1 MAAQRIPA
9 VLAAVQIMKDEGVD
23 IVFGCPG
30 AALLPLYAAME
41 EAGGIE
47 RLPGRD
53 EEGAAFMAD
62 GWARTTGR
70 TGVVAVAAGPGS
82 ARLVTGLYAA
92 QQDAVPLVCVTGRET
107 TGPHRRAGPPRH
119 EPGRPPDLFRL
130 AGPVTKRAE
139 RIEDP
144 ARIPGAFRE
153 AFRIAREGRP
163 GPVLID
169 LPADLAA
176 AEIVHDAGRRP
187 GCDVRPPWAGAVHTG
202 AVQAGAVQAGAV
214 QAGAV
219 QAGAVQAGPVQDGSV
234 RAEPVRP
241 PGASDPADHADHAC
255 HAGPDGSRA
264 PVSWVLA
271 EVAAL
276 FGAQDRPDTAPDAA
290 PGSYLVSS
298 SAGAGDAGL
307 ADAPYGQRL
316 RHRLRCRSGPP
327 GWEVPAA
334 IGVRKALDSRG
345 ERDAE
350 VVVVVD
356 GHGFPFP
363 DEELAS
369 AVRHEV
375 PFVLILFN
383 PGHEEHGRY
392 RQHGRY
398 ERHAPYDQGR
408 TDHVKLVEAY
418 GCAGRDVLDPAELRS
433 AFEWARKEAVSTR
446 RPVLVE
452 IRTECAERAPG
463 GPSAGPVHEFAHRT
477 FAYGTFAHGT

>member
-1 MAAQRIPA
+1 MRH
-9 VLAAVQIMKDEGVD
+9 
-23 IVFGCPG
+23 
-30 AALLPLYAAME
+30 
-41 EAGGIE
+41 
-47 RLPGRD
+47 
-53 EEGAAFMAD
+53 
-62 GWARTTGR
+62 
-70 TGVVAVAAGPGS
+70 GPGD
-82 ARLVTGLYAA
+82 G
-92 QQDAVPLVCVTGRET
+92 
-107 TGPHRRAGPPRH
+107 GPRRRAGPPRH
-119 EPGRPPDLFRL
+119 APGRPPDLVRL

-187 GCDVRPPWAGAVHTG
+187 GCGGRPPREEGGGRCRPGRAGRVRTRRART
-202 AVQAGAVQAGAV
+202 AAGRRL
-214 QAGAV
+214 
-219 QAGAVQAGPVQDGSV
+219 GPG
-234 RAEPVRP
+234 R
-241 PGASDPADHADHAC
+241 HAD
-255 HAGPDGSRA
+255 PDGSRS

-276 FGAQDRPDTAPDAA
+276 FGAQDRPEAEPDAAPGTGPRTA

-298 SAGAGDAGL
+298 SAGDGDAAL
-307 ADAPYGQRL
+307 ADTPYGQR
-316 RHRLRCRSGPP
+316 HRLHRRSGPP

-363 DEELAS
+363 AEELAS

-375 PFVLILFN
+375 PFVLILFH
-383 PGHEEHGRY
+383 PGHEDHGRCG
-392 RQHGRY
+392 QHGPY
-398 ERHAPYDQGR
+398 EHLARYDQGR

-433 AFEWARKEAVSTR
+433 AVEWARKEAVSTR

-452 IRTECAERAPG
+452 IRTACAERAADGLP
-463 GPSAGPVHEFAHRT
+463 AGPVHEFTH
-477 FAYGTFAHGT
+477 GTFAHGT

>member
-9 VLAAVQIMKDEGVD
+9 VLAAVQIMKNEGVD

-41 EAGGIE
+41 EAGIE
-47 RLPGRD
+47 RLSGRH

-62 GWARTTGR
+62 GWTRTTGR
-70 TGVVAVAAGPGS
+70 AGVVAVTAGPGS
-82 ARLVTGLYAA
+82 ARLITGLYAA
-92 QQDAVPLVCVTGRET
+92 QQDAVPLVCVTGRAT
-107 TGPHRRAGPPRH
+107 AGPRRRAGPPRH
-119 EPGRPPDLFRL
+119 APGRPPDLVRL

-176 AEIVHDAGRRP
+176 TEIVHDTGRHP
-187 GCDVRPPWAGAVHTG
+187 GCGGRPPQDGVVQDGMVQTG
-202 AVQAGAVQAGAV
+202 VVQEGTVQA
-214 QAGAV
+214 
-219 QAGAVQAGPVQDGSV
+219 GSV
-234 RAEPVRP
+234 RAAPVRP
-241 PGASDPADHADHAC
+241 LGAASGPAGHAD
-255 HAGPDGSRA
+255 PDGSRS

-276 FGAQDRPDTAPDAA
+276 FGAQDRPEAEPDAAPGTGPGIA

-298 SAGAGDAGL
+298 AAGDGDAAL
-307 ADAPYGQRL
+307 ADTPYGQR
-316 RHRLRCRSGPP
+316 HRLHRRSAPP

-363 DEELAS
+363 AEELAS

-375 PFVLILFN
+375 PFVLILFH
-383 PGHEEHGRY
+383 PGHVDHGRCG
-392 RQHGRY
+392 QHGPY
-398 ERHAPYDQGR
+398 EHLARYDQGR

-433 AFEWARKEAVSTR
+433 AVEWARKEAVSTR

-452 IRTECAERAPG
+452 IRTACAERAADGLP
-463 GPSAGPVHEFAHRT
+463 AGPVHEFAH
-477 FAYGTFAHGT
+477 GTFAHGT

>member
-23 IVFGCPG
+23 LVFGCPG

-47 RLPGRD
+47 RLSGRH

-70 TGVVAVAAGPGS
+70 TGVVAVTAGPGA
-82 ARLVTGLYAA
+82 ARLITGLYAA

-107 TGPHRRAGPPRH
+107 AGPCRRTGPPRH
-119 EPGRPPDLFRL
+119 EPGRPPDLVRL

-176 AEIVHDAGRRP
+176 TEIVHDAGRHP
-187 GCDVRPPWAGAVHTG
+187 GCDVRPQRAGTT
-202 AVQAGAVQAGAV
+202 QAGAVQTGTV
-214 QAGAV
+214 QAGT
-219 QAGAVQAGPVQDGSV
+219 V
-234 RAEPVRP
+234 RAEPVRAP
-241 PGASDPADHADHAC
+241 DASAPAR
-255 HAGPDGSRA
+255 HAGPDGSRT
-264 PVSWVLA
+264 PVSRVLA

-276 FGAQDRPDTAPDAA
+276 FGAQDRPDVAPDVA

-298 SAGAGDAGL
+298 SAGAGDAGP
-307 ADAPYGQRL
+307 ADAPYGQ
-316 RHRLRCRSGPP
+316 RHRLRCRSGPH

-363 DEELAS
+363 AEELAS

-383 PGHEEHGRY
+383 PGHEDHGRY
-392 RQHGRY
+392 RRHGRD
-398 ERHAPYDQGR
+398 EHHAPYDQGR

-433 AFEWARKEAVSTR
+433 AVEWARKEAVSTR

-452 IRTECAERAPG
+452 IRTECADRAVSG
-463 GPSAGPVHEFAHRT
+463 LSAGPVHEFAH
-477 FAYGTFAHGT
+477 GTFTHGT

>member
-9 VLAAVQIMKDEGVD
+9 VLAAVQIMKNEGVD

-41 EAGGIE
+41 EAGIE
-47 RLPGRD
+47 RLSGRH

-70 TGVVAVAAGPGS
+70 TGVVAVTAGPGS
-82 ARLVTGLYAA
+82 ARLITGLYAA

-107 TGPHRRAGPPRH
+107 AGPRRRAGPPRH
-119 EPGRPPDLFRL
+119 ATGRPPDLVRL

-176 AEIVHDAGRRP
+176 AEIVHDTGRRP
-187 GCDVRPPWAGAVHTG
+187 GCGGRPPRAGVVQGGTVQTG
-202 AVQAGAVQAGAV
+202 AVQGGTAQTGTAQA
-214 QAGAV
+214 
-219 QAGAVQAGPVQDGSV
+219 GSV
-234 RAEPVRP
+234 RAEHVRP
-241 PGASDPADHADHAC
+241 LGAASGPAGHAD
-255 HAGPDGSRA
+255 PDGSRS

-276 FGAQDRPDTAPDAA
+276 FGAQDHPEAEPDAA
-290 PGSYLVSS
+290 PGIGPGTGPGSYLVSS
-298 SAGAGDAGL
+298 SAGDGDAAF
-307 ADAPYGQRL
+307 ADTPYGQR
-316 RHRLRCRSGPP
+316 HRLHRRSGPP

-363 DEELAS
+363 AEELAS

-383 PGHEEHGRY
+383 PGHEDHSRCG
-392 RQHGRY
+392 QHGPY
-398 ERHAPYDQGR
+398 EHLARYDQGR

-433 AFEWARKEAVSTR
+433 AVEWARKEAVSTR

-452 IRTECAERAPG
+452 IRTACAERAAG
-463 GPSAGPVHEFAHRT
+463 GPPAGPVHEFAH
-477 FAYGTFAHGT
+477 GTFAHGT

>member
-9 VLAAVQIMKDEGVD
+9 VLAAVQIMKDEGVG

-30 AALLPLYAAME
+30 AALLPLYAAMD

-47 RLPGRD
+47 RLSGRD

-62 GWARTTGR
+62 GWSRTTGR
-70 TGVVAVAAGPGS
+70 TGVVAVTAGPGA
-82 ARLVTGLYAA
+82 ARLITGLYAA
-92 QQDAVPLVCVTGRET
+92 QQEAVPLVCVTGRET
-107 TGPHRRAGPPRH
+107 ACLPRH
-119 EPGRPPDLFRL
+119 ASARPPDLVRL

-176 AEIVHDAGRRP
+176 AEIVHETGHRP
-187 GCDVRPPWAGAVHTG
+187 GRDVRPPRDGAAQTG
-202 AVQAGAVQAGAV
+202 AVQAGPAQA
-214 QAGAV
+214 
-219 QAGAVQAGPVQDGSV
+219 GSV
-234 RAEPVRP
+234 RAEPVKP
-241 PGASDPADHADHAC
+241 LGASGPAGHADP
-255 HAGPDGSRA
+255 GGSRA
-264 PVSWVLA
+264 PVARVLD

-276 FGAQDRPDTAPDAA
+276 FGAQERPDAA

-298 SAGAGDAGL
+298 SAGAGDAAL
-307 ADAPYGQRL
+307 ANAPYGQR
-316 RHRLRCRSGPP
+316 HRLHRRNGPP

-363 DEELAS
+363 AGELAS

-383 PGHEEHGRY
+383 PGHED
-392 RQHGRY
+392 HGRY
-398 ERHAPYDQGR
+398 EHHAHHAPYDQGR

-433 AFEWARKEAVSTR
+433 AVEWARKEAVSTR

-452 IRTECAERAPG
+452 IRTECAERAAG
-463 GPSAGPVHEFAHRT
+463 GLSARPAHEC
-477 FAYGTFAHGT
+477 AHGT